1 MEDEEQANIFR
12 DALDAG
18 LRYYG
23 RLGRLALE
31 GGAIFV
37 PALRELSPKVVAS
50 QAPPSA
56 RRAERTVLLEPAAG
70 KPGLGVFLVENLTA
84 DPVSAEIAVSPL
96 SGPAGEQVAP
106 ALRFSPETI
115 ALRAGRPGARPGRCR
130 GRRGARARRPLP
142 GRSASRP
149 LGHSRADR
157 RAPAA
162 RRGRGMSAA
171 EAAQRSAWSLPELL
185 GLTADLGRLHELLQE
200 WVETCDPEVRE
211 MVRRQLSGRRS
222 TSGR

>member
-1 MEDEEQANIFR
+1 MGDEEQADTFR
-12 DALDAG
+12 DALNAG

-37 PALRELSPKVVAS
+37 PALRDLSLKGLANEP
-50 QAPPSA
+50 PPSA

-106 ALRFSPETI
+106 ALRFSPGTI
-115 ALRAGRPGARPGRCR
+115 ALEPGDQVLVQVAAAADEALEPGVRYRAEISIPGLSGIRVPIVVR
-130 GRRGARARRPLP
+130 RRP
-142 GRSASRP
+142 
-149 LGHSRADR
+149 
-157 RAPAA
+157 
-162 RRGRGMSAA
+162 A
-171 EAAQRSAWSLPELL
+171 EDGA
-185 GLTADLGRLHELLQE
+185 
-200 WVETCDPEVRE
+200 
-211 MVRRQLSGRRS
+211 
-222 TSGR
+222 

>member
-1 MEDEEQANIFR
+1 MEDDEQANIFR

-50 QAPPSA
+50 QAAPPSA

-96 SGPAGEQVAP
+96 SGPAGEQVVP

-115 ALRAGRPGARPGRCR
+115 ALEPGDQVLVQVAAAADEALEPGVRYR
-130 GRRGARARRPLP
+130 GEISIPGLSGIRVPIVVRRRPA
-142 GRSASRP
+142 GDGA
-149 LGHSRADR
+149 
-157 RAPAA
+157 
-162 RRGRGMSAA
+162 
-171 EAAQRSAWSLPELL
+171 
-185 GLTADLGRLHELLQE
+185 
-200 WVETCDPEVRE
+200 
-211 MVRRQLSGRRS
+211 
-222 TSGR
+222 

>member
-1 MEDEEQANIFR
+1 VGDEEQANIFR

-115 ALRAGRPGARPGRCR
+115 ALEPGDQVLVQVAAAADEALEPGVRYRAEISIPGLSGIRVPI
-130 GRRGARARRPLP
+130 
-142 GRSASRP
+142 
-149 LGHSRADR
+149 
-157 RAPAA
+157 
-162 RRGRGMSAA
+162 
-171 EAAQRSAWSLPELL
+171 
-185 GLTADLGRLHELLQE
+185 
-200 WVETCDPEVRE
+200 V
-211 MVRRQLSGRRS
+211 VRRQPAADGA
-222 TSGR
+222 